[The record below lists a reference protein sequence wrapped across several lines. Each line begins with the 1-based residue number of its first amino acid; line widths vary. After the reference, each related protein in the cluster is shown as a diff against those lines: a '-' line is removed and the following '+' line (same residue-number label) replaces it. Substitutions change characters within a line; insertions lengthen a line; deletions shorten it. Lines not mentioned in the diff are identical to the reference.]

1 MESIVLDLQ
10 RELTSSDCDIVNV
23 LRKAHLIAAKL
34 GLKEFDEWIGNELNG
49 YSSEKQVP
57 AYRNIRCIL
66 QMSNLN
72 HDLMPV
78 IFPNPEL
85 ERKIS
90 EKYITQSISEIL
102 TLINIGKDDLKMNC
116 NGAELK
122 AFNKACNNVI
132 PMQFKYHVPVA
143 SVAGIIE
150 KVKNTLLEWTLKLE
164 KEGIV
169 GKNMIFSDSEK
180 EQAKSVPQTVNN
192 YYGNTNIVH
201 GSMEHSQ
208 IVAGNENNL
217 SISVGE
223 LNTDLDKIAEKIR
236 NESGLS
242 PENIETALELLA
254 DIRSKIDSGKKPGII
269 KSALV
274 GLKDFLITAGG
285 GLAANLLPQLIDKL

>member
-1 MESIVLDLQ
+1 M
-10 RELTSSDCDIVNV
+10 NV

-49 YSSEKQVP
+49 YSSEKVCP
-57 AYRNIRCIL
+57 KYRKIYAHLKVLSPCYGWKHTMII
-66 QMSNLN
+66 N
-72 HDLMPV
+72 H
-78 IFPNPEL
+78 EL
-85 ERKIS
+85 E
-90 EKYITQSISEIL
+90 EKVSSLCITQSTSEII
-102 TLINIGKDDLKMNC
+102 TLVRKAKNSIILSC
-116 NGAELK
+116 SGAESNAL
-122 AFNKACNNVI
+122 NN
-132 PMQFKYHVPVA
+132 MFGTGKSMLFSYHVPVA
-143 SVAGIIE
+143 AVADIIE

-169 GKNMIFSDSEK
+169 GENMIFSDSEK

-236 NESGLS
+236 NESGMS

-285 GLAANLLPQLIDKL
+285 GLAANLLSQLIDKL